1 MLHISAAA
9 LMLFGMGFLRVMFST
24 ASIQTHPGQSVT
36 MWCSHN
42 IHVSGYLC
50 WFKQSDGAVPITIV
64 HMLYTESLQKVK
76 PNYFNNFTKDH
87 LVMAMDQFSKITTLT
102 IKKVNISDSG
112 FYFCGATDYP
122 MKFGN
127 GTRLEVKAHAEKHH
141 NLNAIVNA
149 TMIND
154 LQTVFISEKNYT
166 VPSKNDH
173 EKSPVSE
180 ECSRDIYFKLTLLFG
195 GIIFFI
201 CIVPLILA
209 IIREHRRQKHKKVA
223 ECQAQQHDDKE
234 NDSVEYAAVYFLNQ
248 RTKKAGRHTEDTTA
262 VYTDTT

>member
-9 LMLFGMGFLRVMFST
+9 LLLFETGFLQVVFST

-42 IHVSGYLC
+42 IQVYGYLY

-64 HMLYTESLQKVK
+64 YMLYTESRQKAE
-76 PNYFNNFTKDH
+76 PNYCKNFTKDH

-112 FYFCGATDYP
+112 FYFCGATGYH

-127 GTRLEVKAHAEKHH
+127 GTRLKVKAHAENHH
-141 NLNAIVNA
+141 NLNTIVNA

-154 LQTVFISEKNYT
+154 LPNYT
-166 VPSKNDH
+166 GSPKNDH
-173 EKSPVSE
+173 EKSSVSE

-201 CIVPLILA
+201 CIIPLILA

-234 NDSVEYAAVYFLNQ
+234 NDSVEYTAVYFSNQ
-248 RTKKAGRHTEDTTA
+248 RTKKSRTT
-262 VYTDTT
+262 Y

>member
-9 LMLFGMGFLRVMFST
+9 LLLFETGFLQVVFST

-42 IHVSGYLC
+42 IQVSGYLC

-64 HMLYTESLQKVK
+64 YMLYTESRQKAE
-76 PNYFNNFTKDH
+76 PNYCKNFTKDH
-87 LVMAMDQFSKITTLT
+87 LVMDQFSKSTSLT

-112 FYFCGATDYP
+112 FYFCGATGYH

-127 GTRLEVKAHAEKHH
+127 GTRLKVKAHAENHH
-141 NLNAIVNA
+141 NLNTIVNA

-154 LQTVFISEKNYT
+154 LPNYT
-166 VPSKNDH
+166 GSPKNDH

-201 CIVPLILA
+201 CIIPLILA

-234 NDSVEYAAVYFLNQ
+234 NDSVEYTAVYFSNQ
-248 RTKKAGRHTEDTTA
+248 RTKKSRTT
-262 VYTDTT
+262 Y

>member
-1 MLHISAAA
+1 MSHISAAA

-42 IHVSGYLC
+42 IHVTGNLY

-64 HMLYTESLQKVK
+64 HMLYTESLQKVE
-76 PNYFNNFTKDH
+76 PNYFTNFTKDH

-127 GTRLEVKAHAEKHH
+127 GTRLEVK
-141 NLNAIVNA
+141 
-149 TMIND
+149 
-154 LQTVFISEKNYT
+154 EKNYT

-223 ECQAQQHDDKE
+223 ECQAQQHDDKV
-234 NDSVEYAAVYFLNQ
+234 NY
-248 RTKKAGRHTEDTTA
+248 TELFYSKD
-262 VYTDTT
+262 